1 MSKRIKLTDFQPD
14 EKNFNKHSQLGM
26 SLLEKSVE
34 QVGVIESITV
44 SADDKIISGNAR
56 QEVMNQKFDGIEPII
71 VESDGK
77 RPIIIKRKD
86 IKSNTAQFH
95 TAALLANT
103 VAKHNIRLDEEK
115 IQEVAVE
122 EYNIDVQELG
132 VFPEKEEE
140 QGGPLGIYPLS
151 IILNAK
157 EYKDFQLYKKENG
170 IRTDT
175 EAFKQLFTY
184 KTLE

>member
-1 MSKRIKLTDFQPD
+1 MSRKIKLDPN
-14 EKNFNKHSQLGM
+14 NFNLHTKGGM
-26 SLLEKSVE
+26 ELLEKSIKE
-34 QVGVIESITV
+34 VGAIESVTL
-44 SADDKIISGNAR
+44 DKNGEVVTGNAR
-56 QEVMNQKFDGIEPII
+56 QQTFEKLGYKPKFIRLEQNEYPVIETDL
-71 VESDGK
+71 EGEK
-77 RPIIIKRKD
+77 RVK
-86 IKSNTAQFH
+86 
-95 TAALLANT
+95 AALLANT

-122 EYNIDVQELG
+122 EYGIEVQELG
-132 VFPEKEEE
+132 VMPEQEEE

-175 EAFKQLFTY
+175 EAFKQLFVF